1 MRAAPHATFGEMK
14 KLLFGLVLL
23 FIVGVPVALAAAA
36 FLCFQDE
43 PAVRRTTA
51 FTPEDVERAMRL
63 VEKNDPRK
71 MKSGAL
77 RTVSIR
83 GEDLDLAVNYLAN
96 RYGGGSS
103 RVVLQPGLLAMAASV
118 EVPSNPF
125 GRYLNVNAL
134 LRETSGLPQFEELRV
149 GRLPIPKWLAD
160 WGLERAMRSLN
171 RTDQYQ
177 VAADAIR
184 SVSIADGSIR
194 IVYEWRDDLPARV
207 GKAMMTPADS
217 ERLRTYQERL
227 VTLTRD
233 PVLPTKVS
241 LTQILE
247 PLMAIAA
254 QRGVAGD
261 PQAESRAVIAVVA
274 FYVNG
279 KGLAAIVPSAKDW
292 PRPVAKTVTLNGRTD
307 FPQHF
312 AVSAALAAHA
322 GGPMS
327 DAIGLYREVDD
338 SRRGSG
344 FSFNDIAADRAGTR
358 FGEVATQSAASAR
371 GVQRRMTSGVRE
383 SDLMPEVADLPE
395 FMPEAEF
402 KRRFGG
408 IGAPAYQRMMQDIE
422 RRVAACP
429 LYR

>member
-1 MRAAPHATFGEMK
+1 MK
-14 KLLFGLVLL
+14 KLLLGLVLL
-23 FIVGVPVALAAAA
+23 LFVGVPVALFAAVL
-36 FLCFQDE
+36 LCFQDE
-43 PAVRRTTA
+43 PAVRRTAA
-51 FTPEDVERAMRL
+51 FTPEDVARAVRLFER
-63 VEKNDPRK
+63 NDPRK

-83 GEDLDLAVNYLAN
+83 GEDLDLAVNYLAH
-96 RYGGGSS
+96 RYGRGSS
-103 RVVLQPGLLAMAASV
+103 RVVVQPGLLAVAASV
-118 EVPSNPF
+118 EIPSSPF

-134 LRETSGLPQFEELRV
+134 LRETSGLPQFEELRL
-149 GRLPIPKWLAD
+149 GRLTVPKALAD
-160 WGLERAMRSLN
+160 WGLERAMRALDGN
-171 RTDQYQ
+171 DQYQ

-184 SVSIADGSIR
+184 SVSIADGSVR

-207 GKAMMTPADS
+207 GKAMMTSGDS
-217 ERLRTYQERL
+217 DRFRMYQERL
-227 VTLTRD
+227 ATLTRD
-233 PVLPTKVS
+233 PALPSPVS
-241 LTQILE
+241 LAQILG
-247 PLMAIAA
+247 PLMAIATE
-254 QRGVAGD
+254 RGVAGD

-279 KGLAAIVPSAKDW
+279 KGLPAIVPSAKDW

-307 FPQHF
+307 LPQHF
-312 AVSAALAAHA
+312 TVSAALAAHA
-322 GGPMS
+322 GGPLS

-371 GVQRRMTSGVRE
+371 SLQRRMTTGVRE

-395 FMPEAEF
+395 FMSEAEF

-408 IGAPAYQRMMQDIE
+408 VGAPAYERMMQNIE